1 MSPLNLIIPAGV
13 APEMKLLFLAR
24 ALRALCD
31 GYVAILLPAYLL
43 ALGLG
48 TLEVGL
54 ISTATLLGSATL
66 TLTVGAWGYR
76 FHHRVLLLAAATL
89 MMLTGFG
96 LAGLSSFWPLLL
108 VAFVG
113 TINPSSG
120 DVSVFLPLEHARIAE
135 AAQGDERTK
144 VFARYSL
151 IGALFAAVGALAAG
165 LPDVMVGQGMDN
177 LMALRLMFVFY
188 GCTGIIVWWLYQR
201 IPEPPPHEQP
211 APPQPLG
218 ESRKTVFKLAAL
230 FSVDAFAG
238 GFIVNTLLSLW
249 LFQKFN
255 LSLASAGHFFFWAG
269 LFTAFSQLAA
279 PWVAKRIGLLNTMV
293 FTHIPASILL
303 IIAAFTPS
311 LFWVLVLLLVR
322 ALLSQMD
329 VPTRSA

>member
-13 APEMKLLFLAR
+13 APEMKLSFMAR
-24 ALRALCD
+24 ALRGLCD

-48 TLEVGL
+48 TLEVGV

-76 FHHRVLLLAAATL
+76 FHHRVLLLAAAML

-165 LPDVMVGQGMDN
+165 LPDVMVSQGMDN
-177 LMALRLMFVFY
+177 LMAMRMMFVLY
-188 GCTGIIVWWLYQR
+188 GCTGIIVVTRCDRGKDTSRGRNAIISRAR
-201 IPEPPPHEQP
+201 IIVV
-211 APPQPLG
+211 AWCDWSKDTSRGRNTIVSGTCIIVIARCYRG
-218 ESRKTVFKLAAL
+218 EHAAGYRHTIISRAR
-230 FSVDAFAG
+230 
-238 GFIVNTLLSLW
+238 IVV
-249 LFQKFN
+249 
-255 LSLASAGHFFFWAG
+255 SARCYRGEHATRG
-269 LFTAFSQLAA
+269 RDT
-279 PWVAKRIGLLNTMV
+279 
-293 FTHIPASILL
+293 
-303 IIAAFTPS
+303 IICRT
-311 LFWVLVLLLVR
+311 
-322 ALLSQMD
+322 
-329 VPTRSA
+329 